1 MALSPEALKS
11 MWNCMIPPHLAAC
24 DYLLLFVNT
33 PPYLAPEDEL
43 KVIFQ
48 LYFGDAWEDAYDAWW
63 NTSAMQRRTVTIGG
77 IEVTGVRCDVGL
89 APLVRQCQLIG
100 GCGSSD
106 QCDCVEWWWRN
117 KPLNPCIGLLS
128 TP

>member
-1 MALSPEALKS
+1 
-11 MWNCMIPPHLAAC
+11 MWDCMIPPHLAAA

-43 KVIFQ
+43 KLIFE
-48 LYFGDAWEDAYDAWW
+48 LYFGDGWEALYDGWW
-63 NTSAMQRRTVTIGG
+63 NINSMQRRTVTIGD

-100 GCGSSD
+100 GCTSANPCG
-106 QCDCVEWWWRN
+106 CVEWWWRN
-117 KPLNPCIGLLS
+117 KPANPCDGGSS